1 MKNLFKLIEEFDMDF
16 IYKLIQDEDYNK
28 SDAVCK
34 FIEEA
39 QEFLEESYK
48 ADMDIDA
55 TLGEGFDVIQSVL
68 SYWDTVG
75 ITKDE
80 MFEGLKK
87 HNEKLE
93 NRGWDREAIRR
104 LEYVRNID

>member
-1 MKNLFKLIEEFDMDF
+1 MEFL
-16 IYKLIQDEDYNK
+16 YKLIQDENHSK
-28 SDAVCK
+28 TMAACK
-34 FIEEA
+34 FIEES
-39 QEFLEESYK
+39 QEFLEESYNENIN
-48 ADMDIDA
+48 IDA
-55 TLGEGFDVIQSVL
+55 TLEEGFDVIQSVL

-93 NRGWDREAIRR
+93 NRGWDREAIWRV
-104 LEYVRNID
+104 EDVRDM